1 MAKVVR
7 GSDGG
12 WQGHF
17 RGRLIAQSSEDEMKG
32 EWAAVGVLTFPGWE
46 AVVAA
51 ENKVTMGRTGEGRG
65 GVREGV
71 DTNSY
76 WQWSHKKT
84 NVYLNWVPA
93 VAQISYS
100 VSAVFFKF
108 SQPHL
113 SFCIMLYYFP
123 ALCQLKS
130 LVFMPAACQAL
141 INISSAFFPWCLFT
155 LWQGTFRHER
165 IFLHRD
171 RHDWGAE
178 VGVGG

>member
-1 MAKVVR
+1 MT
-7 GSDGG
+7 GSF
-12 WQGHF
+12 Q
-17 RGRLIAQSSEDEMKG
+17 RPSSEDEMKG
-32 EWAAVGVLTFPGWE
+32 EWAAVGVVTFAGWE
-46 AVVAA
+46 AAVAA
-51 ENKVTMGRTGEGRG
+51 ENKVTMGRARVGWGR
-65 GVREGV
+65 VREGEE
-71 DTNSY
+71 TNSY

-141 INISSAFFPWCLFT
+141 INISSAFFRGVCLLCGREPSGMREYFYK
-155 LWQGTFRHER
+155 G
-165 IFLHRD
+165 RD
-171 RHDWGAE
+171 TTEGRRW
-178 VGVGG
+178 VG